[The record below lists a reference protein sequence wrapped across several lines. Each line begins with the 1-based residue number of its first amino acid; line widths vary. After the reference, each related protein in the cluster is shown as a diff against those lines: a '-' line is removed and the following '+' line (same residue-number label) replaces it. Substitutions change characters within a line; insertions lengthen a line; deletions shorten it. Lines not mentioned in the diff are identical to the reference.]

1 MSLRG
6 TSYSATEA
14 LFGQPVPPELD
25 PALLLT
31 ELRGLRPVIDRLSRL
46 EPLIRVLEGVS
57 IAQVQQLLCVLD
69 ELARLAAQLEHVGSE
84 IPRVRELI
92 QELDELDVIVR
103 RG

>member
-46 EPLIRVLEGVS
+46 EPLIRVLEGIS
-57 IAQVQQLLCVLD
+57 IADVQELLRAID
-69 ELARLAAQLEHVGSE
+69 DLASLAVRLEHAE
-84 IPRVRELI
+84 PHIRRVEELV
-92 QELDELDVIVR
+92 QLLDELDVIVR